1 MRTVLAG
8 LAAFA
13 FGLVSISASRGDIT
27 IHKRS
32 RVETGSSY
40 AVKEATET
48 WQPSQTAIIVCD
60 MWDSHHCLN
69 AVRRCVEMAPR
80 MNDVLRKAREQGVLI
95 IHAPSGC
102 TEAYK
107 DQPGRK
113 LAQSAPKAANLPA
126 DISQWCRVI
135 PSEGKGVYPIDQ

>member
-1 MRTVLAG
+1 V
-8 LAAFA
+8 
-13 FGLVSISASRGDIT
+13 GLVSVSAARGDLT

-32 RVETGSSY
+32 RAETGGGY

-48 WQPSQTAIIVCD
+48 WQPPQRAIIVCD

-80 MNDVLRKAREQGVLI
+80 MNDVLKKAREQGVLI

-102 TEAYK
+102 MHDYQDHPA
-107 DQPGRK
+107 RK
-113 LAQSAPKAANLPA
+113 IAQAASQAANLPT
-126 DISQWCRVI
+126 DIGKWCYSI
-135 PSEGKGVYPIDQ
+135 P